1 MQYLHDTV
9 VLTPPATMLLGDCRA
24 ELPKLDAASI
34 DLIVTS
40 PPYANQRAA
49 TYGDIKPNDYVD
61 IDWHRLVAFCSAK
74 QSPD

>member
-1 MQYLHDTV
+1 MAAMQDSAT
-9 VLTPPATMLLGDCRA
+9 LTPPATLLLGDCRT

-49 TYGDIKPNDYVD
+49 TYGGIKPNDYVD
-61 IDWHRLVAFCSAK
+61 WSCRSPTSCSAC
-74 QSPD
+74 